1 MEQLGTYLLDK
12 RVNSKNYII
21 ELTVRTF
28 RVYCLDNSISLAK
41 RACAVFCV
49 FLWYN

>member
-21 ELTVRTF
+21 ELTIRE
-28 RVYCLDNSISLAK
+28 YYELIKDNLGCL
-41 RACAVFCV
+41 CV
-49 FLWYN
+49 CLLE